1 MKRYLTERAVTVVG
15 ICCLIAVVISSQT
28 AFAVEGETAVQA
40 GYKQGLIHY
49 ERNETDKALAS
60 FKDALA
66 AAFPQPASGKLR
78 EAVGLAALG
87 KTDEAEKILL
97 SLFEEDAAAARARYE
112 LGRIYEAQGKLDQAA
127 TLFRNALAIISDK
140 GARYVGVKSCKMCHF
155 KQYKTWKKTKMAKT
169 FEVLKPG
176 ANAEAKAKL
185 KFDPQKDYTKDPL
198 CLSCH
203 TTGFGLPGGYKVPED
218 GDSKAVKA
226 AKANEGTTC
235 EACHG
240 PGSKYTA
247 IHKSIMSKKSYTPE
261 ELFQA
266 GQYKVGAGVCTMCH
280 NRRNPTAASGYQF
293 DYEKSRVEDSHEN
306 VPLKYR
312 TKE

>member
-1 MKRYLTERAVTVVG
+1 MDSSFRKRSVITVG
-15 ICCLIAVVISSQT
+15 IYCLIAVVIGGQ
-28 AFAVEGETAVQA
+28 AVFAVEGQTAVQA
-40 GYKQGLIHY
+40 GYKQGLVHY
-49 ERNETDKALAS
+49 ENNQIDKALAS

-66 AAFPQPASGKLR
+66 AAFPQPASGKLQD
-78 EAVGLAALG
+78 AVSLAQSG
-87 KTDEAEKILL
+87 KADEAEKNLL
-97 SLFEEDAAAARARYE
+97 SLFEEDATAARARYE
-112 LGRIYEAQGKLDQAA
+112 LGRIYEAQGKLDKAA
-127 TLFRNALAIISDK
+127 VLFRNALATISSE
-140 GARYVGVKSCKMCHF
+140 GAKYVGVKSCKMCHF
-155 KQYKTWKKTKMAKT
+155 KQYKTWKKTRMAKT

-176 ANAEAKAKL
+176 ANAESKAKL

-203 TTGFGLPGGYKVPED
+203 TTGFGLPGGYKIPKD

-240 PGSKYTA
+240 PGSKYIA
-247 IHKSIMSKKSYTPE
+247 IHKTIMSKKSYTPQ

-266 GQYKVGAGVCTMCH
+266 GQYKVSAGVCTTCH
-280 NRRNPTAASGYQF
+280 NRRNPMAGPDYRF
-293 DYEKSRVEDSHEN
+293 DYEKSKDEDTHEK

-312 TKE
+312 AK